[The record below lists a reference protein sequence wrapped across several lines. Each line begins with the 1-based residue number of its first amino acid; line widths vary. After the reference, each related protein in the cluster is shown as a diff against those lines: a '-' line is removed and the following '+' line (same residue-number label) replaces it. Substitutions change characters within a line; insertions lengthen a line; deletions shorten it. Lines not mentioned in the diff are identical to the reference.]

1 MNSTTWNTLKARLE
15 DTVKRELGLAGNT
28 KIDIKRADT
37 KLSAGGSRAITIR
50 FNETQYDGS
59 PVTAKPMTV
68 VHDDDAAFLLA
79 ALKDAAAK
87 NQYPYISISWF
98 KNTWLP
104 ALGAK
109 FSSDELQALITRLT
123 ASGEVIVEKVH
134 NPNGKFPTTTIRTP
148 DMPVWNGE

>member
-15 DTVKRELGLAGNT
+15 DTVKRELGLSGNA
-28 KIDIKRADT
+28 KIDIKRTRPAV
-37 KLSAGGSRAITIR
+37 GGGGAITIH
-50 FNETQYDGS
+50 FTPTIGGTPTIAKS
-59 PVTAKPMTV
+59 VTV
-68 VHDDDAAFLLA
+68 DHDDDSAFLLA

-87 NQYPYISISWF
+87 NQYPYISIAWF

-109 FSSDELQALITRLT
+109 FTFDELNALITRLT